1 MIHRRDFLKFIGA
14 GVIINC
20 VGVLPSVTTPV
31 FQKSKRQV
39 IKIIGVGNAGCNII
53 DHMIKSKHL
62 LDMEFIAINTD
73 ARSLAHSL
81 AMRKI
86 QIGSDITCGLGT
98 GGNHEAGREAVCKA
112 RNRIVREIEDADRV
126 VIIAGMGGGTGTGAS
141 PVVASTSKA
150 LGILTIAIIT
160 KPFAYEGRRRKTS
173 AEEGIRRLS
182 EYADT
187 MIVIPNDK
195 LSYNVDESTTLIGS
209 FSKVNDVLRQ
219 TIQSIY
225 ETILFTRAY

>member
-1 MIHRRDFLKFIGA
+1 
-14 GVIINC
+14 
-20 VGVLPSVTTPV
+20 
-31 FQKSKRQV
+31 
-39 IKIIGVGNAGCNII
+39 
-53 DHMIKSKHL
+53 
-62 LDMEFIAINTD
+62 
-73 ARSLAHSL
+73 
-81 AMRKI
+81 
-86 QIGSDITCGLGT
+86 
-98 GGNHEAGREAVCKA
+98 
-112 RNRIVREIEDADRV
+112 
-126 VIIAGMGGGTGTGAS
+126 
-141 PVVASTSKA
+141 VVASTSKA